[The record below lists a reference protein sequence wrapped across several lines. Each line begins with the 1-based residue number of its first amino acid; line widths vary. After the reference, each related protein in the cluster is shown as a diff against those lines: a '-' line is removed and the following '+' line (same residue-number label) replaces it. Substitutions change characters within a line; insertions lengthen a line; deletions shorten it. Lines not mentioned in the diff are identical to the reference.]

1 MQKKGP
7 DIRKEK
13 SRDPKEGLFAH
24 GGVSLIV
31 FCVIFLTLGAILSY
45 LSPAWMAG
53 RFSYGAVK
61 SFYLDEGSLHQMAF
75 TALALMELVHML
87 GMSDLKHSF
96 VHVFKDG
103 NWMMALAFF
112 LGVGLQLLVI
122 EVPGVSDVFSA
133 ANLTW
138 AEWLVTAAATLL
150 PLLLHEGWVRTARR
164 KKRSKRG

>member
-1 MQKKGP
+1 
-7 DIRKEK
+7 
-13 SRDPKEGLFAH
+13 
-24 GGVSLIV
+24 
-31 FCVIFLTLGAILSY
+31 
-45 LSPAWMAG
+45 MAG
-53 RFSYGAVK
+53 RFSYGAAK
-61 SFYLDEGSLHQMAF
+61 SFYLDEGSLHQAQTMAF

-122 EVPGVSDVFSA
+122 EAPGVPDVFSA

-150 PLLLHEGWVRTARR
+150 PLLLHEGWVLASRR